1 MQWEDNRKKCRLLSI
16 LNSVVNTEKVLK
28 VIGEYDYII
37 IATDMDEAGEDA
49 AQQIVQCLQGKGKQV
64 LRVRH
69 CAKDIDEAYRAIKE
83 GKSEWIRV
91 GQLLNSI

>member
-1 MQWEDNRKKCRLLSI
+1 MQWEDNRKNADIII

-83 GKSEWIRV
+83 GNQNGYGLV
-91 GQLLNSI
+91 NY